1 MRSDVWTISD
11 LRFRIRLLEQK
22 VEGFESGRKYVQMQ
36 EEFRKTHAAELRTI
50 SRLEKELADAHTETI
65 HVREL
70 WYGTCL
76 DMEKAHRKKLKE
88 KDREIVRLKKE
99 LLEVQIKLDEEHE
112 KLRAKTREYYEV
124 AGQLEEEKEKNAS
137 LNARLNKDHHNSSKP
152 SSADPNHATIHN
164 GREKSEKK
172 PGGQPG
178 HTHHER
184 KRQKPT
190 KTIHIPA
197 PDKYTKDEKYKRTGR
212 KIRKQLIRLKVS
224 AEVIEYVTDE
234 FRNQITGQ
242 RVHAEFP
249 EGLKDDVTYDGSVKA
264 MAYLVNNGLYTSIDK
279 TRVFL
284 KEITHGAIDLSNGF
298 ICGLAKEFSEK
309 TEAERN
315 EIFLELAGS
324 ELMHADFTFGRVN
337 GKQGAVMICTAGDKV
352 LYQGRRKKGDEGV
365 KDTPLEHYDGTVVSD
380 HEAALVKHGRRNQE
394 CLVHVSR
401 YAKGSA
407 ENETDRQWN
416 RMLTDWIDR
425 SMDYWR
431 QVKEK
436 AVPYNGEQAETY
448 IAELEQILAKA
459 KEEYEYEPASK
470 YYRDGY
476 NLYKRMSEDMDRYVL
491 FLRDPS
497 VPPNNNVAE
506 RFGRKYKRKAHQVMA
521 FRSDKG
527 HDYFCDGLTITESM
541 RARNENVYDAVTE
554 RFNQTRKT

>member
-1 MRSDVWTISD
+1 MWTISD

-36 EEFRKTHAAELRTI
+36 EEFRKMHAAELRTI
-50 SRLEKELADAHTETI
+50 SQLEKELADAHTETI

-88 KDREIVRLKKE
+88 KDREIARLKKE

-137 LNARLNKDHHNSSKP
+137 LTARINKDHHNSSKP

-190 KTIHIPA
+190 KTVYIPA

-224 AEVIEYVTDE
+224 VEVTEYVTDE
-234 FRNQITGQ
+234 FRNQVTGQ

-249 EGLKDDVTYDGSVKA
+249 EELKDDVTYDGSVKA
-264 MAYLVNNGLYTSIDK
+264 MACLVNNGLYTSIDK

-298 ICGLAKEFSEK
+298 ICGLSKEFSEK

-324 ELMHADFTFGRVN
+324 ELMHTDFTFGRVN

-365 KDTPLEHYDGTVVSD
+365 RGTPLEYYDGTVVSD
-380 HEAALVKHGRRNQE
+380 HEAALVKHGGRNQE

-401 YAKGSA
+401 HAKGSA
-407 ENETDRQWN
+407 ENEPDRKWN
-416 RMLTDWIDR
+416 RMLTEWIDR
-425 SMDYWR
+425 SMDYWK

-436 AVPYNGEQAETY
+436 AVPYNEEQAETY
-448 IAELEQILAKA
+448 IVELEQILAKA
-459 KEEYEYEPASK
+459 KEEYEYEPPSK

-476 NLYKRMSEDMDRYVL
+476 NLYKRMAEDMERYVL

-527 HDYFCDGLTITESM
+527 HDYFCDCLTVTESM
-541 RARNENVYDAVTE
+541 RSRNENVYDSITD
-554 RFNQTRKT
+554 RFNQKRKT